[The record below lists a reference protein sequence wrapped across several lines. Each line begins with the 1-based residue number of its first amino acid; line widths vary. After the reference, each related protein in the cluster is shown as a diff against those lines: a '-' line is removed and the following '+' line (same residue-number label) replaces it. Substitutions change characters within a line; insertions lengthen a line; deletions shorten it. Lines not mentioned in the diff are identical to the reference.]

1 MSKYSQVYNVVYMSP
16 FEATNFF
23 AYIDYASAANVPYYE
38 ARQVAGRAAAV
49 NIANDI
55 VSPLGCYYAELTGGQ
70 IPLNTSLLLFDIAS
84 VEFPKSVQQYD
95 VINPIKW

>member
-55 VSPLGCYYAELTGGQ
+55 VSPLGCYYAELIDGQ
-70 IPLNTSLLLFDIAS
+70 ITLNATFLPFTIVS
-84 VEFPKSVQQYD
+84 VPYLSKIRDSISSVLTHG
-95 VINPIKW
+95 